1 MHIPINRSRSAFSQN
16 SGDGECHAAD
26 EHQEEAFARLFKAAA
41 AVTDNHQ
48 DTDARSGSGKK
59 VPFPEGPASLLWQQF
74 LGIGGMSATH
84 WLAWRLTNGPLA
96 GLEIEARSQDGQIVI
111 RLAAADLEQLQ
122 RRAGKEPLE
131 RTLARQFACRVII
144 EVKNDENSTDQ

>member
-1 MHIPINRSRSAFSQN
+1 MHIPINRTRSAFSRHA
-16 SGDGECHAAD
+16 GDGESHSAD
-26 EHQEEAFARLFKAAA
+26 EQQEEAFARLFKTAAP
-41 AVTDNHQ
+41 VTDNHQ
-48 DTDARSGSGKK
+48 DAEARSGSGKK
-59 VPFPEGPASLLWQQF
+59 VPFTEGPASLLWQQF

-96 GLEIEARSQDGQIVI
+96 GLEIEARSQDGQIII
-111 RLAAADLEQLQ
+111 RLAAADLEKLQ

-144 EVKNDENSTDQ
+144 EVNNDENSTDQ